1 MLKEKT
7 MNIILRLKNNLP
19 HPIDGIEGIDINGH
33 RLDGYCEWNKQ
44 DKTIISLNDCNTLPI
59 DAALADSVILLAKET
74 GDFNMSII
82 FKSSTHGNEYIP
94 VQELNQWIEPNIV
107 ITNVSY
113 NREDVAFK
121 AYPDKEYNLSTEEIK
136 TVYDIFDTLRSMT
149 YPKLNTVFG
158 SETIKRMFDLTEK
171 LENHLETIGEKEKRP
186 NDDFDVE
193 YDYE

>member
-1 MLKEKT
+1 
-7 MNIILRLKNNLP
+7 MNIVLRLKNNLP
-19 HPIDGIEGIDINGH
+19 HPIDGIEGIEINGH

-59 DAALADSVILLAKET
+59 DAALADSIILLARET
-74 GDFNMSII
+74 GDFNMGII

-107 ITNVSY
+107 ITDVSY
-113 NREDVAFK
+113 NREDVTFK

-186 NDDFDVE
+186 NDDFDIE
-193 YDYE
+193 YDYDDER